1 KDSELVKLEVHKQSK
16 IWHFHIRLSQVLPTE
31 IYALLSVRLQETF
44 QQFAQID
51 MTLYTDNKDC
61 ASETVHAYW
70 QHFLQT
76 VSNLTPAY
84 KDLVLDQTPEVN
96 NNKIMLT
103 ARNEAEG
110 NALKK
115 RLEQPFQAFCRK
127 IGAPSFSLE
136 IDVKSDA
143 VDLKKFR
150 EQKALEDQELVLK
163 TIKQKEARDQ
173 KNQKNE
179 QHKPFMIG
187 YKIQDEPIQMEEIQ
201 EEERRVTI
209 QCYVFSTEIR
219 QLRSGRSLLIVKAT
233 DYTDSLQIKMFS
245 KGDDDVTAFEQLKE
259 GMWIKAR
266 GSIQTDMYT
275 SELAMM
281 ANA

>member
-1 KDSELVKLEVHKQSK
+1 MLDMLKPLSSFWQGFPILKQAINNILEESAMDISKQEKMKLLLEQMGISKEYINTYFKDSELVKLEVHKQSK

-51 MTLYTDNKDC
+51 MTLYTDNNDC

-70 QHFLQT
+70 QHFLQS

-96 NNKIMLT
+96 NNKMMLT

-136 IDVKSDA
+136 ID
-143 VDLKKFR
+143 
-150 EQKALEDQELVLK
+150 
-163 TIKQKEARDQ
+163 
-173 KNQKNE
+173 
-179 QHKPFMIG
+179 
-187 YKIQDEPIQMEEIQ
+187 
-201 EEERRVTI
+201 
-209 QCYVFSTEIR
+209 
-219 QLRSGRSLLIVKAT
+219 
-233 DYTDSLQIKMFS
+233 
-245 KGDDDVTAFEQLKE
+245 
-259 GMWIKAR
+259 
-266 GSIQTDMYT
+266 
-275 SELAMM
+275 
-281 ANA
+281 